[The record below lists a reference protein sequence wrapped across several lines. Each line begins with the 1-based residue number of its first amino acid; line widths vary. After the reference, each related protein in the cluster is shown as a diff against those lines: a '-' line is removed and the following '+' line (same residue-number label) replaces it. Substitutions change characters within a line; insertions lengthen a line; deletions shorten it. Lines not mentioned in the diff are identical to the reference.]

1 MPNFAFLF
9 VILMVTFLPQYQVS
23 VYFCYYSFRL
33 LFWRYNHQEKT
44 ADIDHFTCEPGPN
57 TSEKPGLVTNRILRQ
72 AKMAVFHDE
81 IEIEDFEFDEESDTY
96 FYPCPCGDQFQIT
109 KVSDDRPFLLICCAT
124 SPVSTLKMFGALQ
137 GFVLIIILVLLLG

>member
-9 VILMVTFLPQYQVS
+9 VILMATFLPQYQVS

-33 LFWRYNHQEKT
+33 LFWRYNLYQEKT
-44 ADIDHFTCEPGPN
+44 AD
-57 TSEKPGLVTNRILRQ
+57 LVTNRILRQ